1 MFVSS
6 DTLTYSQQLCIREVM
21 DYFVALNQI
30 LVLFL
35 LTGVGFFCRRAGIL
49 NQNSVSSLSKFL
61 LNICIPAMIIYSM
74 QIPFSQSIAEKS
86 GTLIFAALCYYVIAF
101 AVCFVTPYIL
111 RCKKEEYGVFRF
123 MTMFSNS
130 MFMGFPILSMF
141 FGPEAIFYAAIFNIP
156 FTLLTYSV
164 GIWILRSGEGGIS
177 FSWKLL
183 LNAAFLSTFVGILFF
198 VTSFSIPDPFY
209 GALGLLSDITTPMSL
224 VVTGGFLASLETKA
238 IFSNVRQYF
247 AAGIRLLIIPAI
259 TFAVCSLF
267 ITDPLI
273 LGITVVTAGMPAA
286 VNTVILAEEHD
297 ARPDIAAQG
306 VFISTLL
313 CLLTIPLLAVFIG

>member
-1 MFVSS
+1 
-6 DTLTYSQQLCIREVM
+6 
-21 DYFVALNQI
+21 
-30 LVLFL
+30 
-35 LTGVGFFCRRAGIL
+35 
-49 NQNSVSSLSKFL
+49 
-61 LNICIPAMIIYSM
+61 M

-86 GTLIFAALCYYVIAF
+86 GMLLIGAVLYYLVAF
-101 AVCFVTPYIL
+101 GVCWVTPYLL
-111 RCKKEEYGVFRF
+111 RCKREEFGVFRF

-130 MFMGFPILSMF
+130 MFMGFPILSMLY
-141 FGPEAIFYAAIFNIP
+141 GSEAIFYAAIFNIP

-164 GIWILRSGEGGIS
+164 GIWLLRSGKGGVS

-209 GALGLLSDITTPMSL
+209 GALGLLSDVTTPLSL
-224 VVTGGFLASLETKA
+224 VVTGGFLASLETRA

-247 AAGIRLLIIPAI
+247 AAGIRLLAIPAL
-259 TFAVCSLF
+259 TFAVCYPF
-267 ITDPLI
+267 ISDPLI
-273 LGITVVTAGMPAA
+273 LGIAVVTAGMPAA

-313 CLLTIPLLAVFIG
+313 CVVTLPLLAVFLG

>member
-86 GTLIFAALCYYVIAF
+86 GMLIFAALCYYVIAF

>member
-183 LNAAFLSTFVGILFF
+183 LNAAFLSTFIGILFF

-247 AAGIRLLIIPAI
+247 AAGIRLLIIPAL

-313 CLLTIPLLAVFIG
+313 CILTIPLLAVFIG

>member
-1 MFVSS
+1 
-6 DTLTYSQQLCIREVM
+6 M

-86 GTLIFAALCYYVIAF
+86 GMLIFAALCYYVIAF

>member
-130 MFMGFPILSMF
+130 MFMAFPILSIF

-247 AAGIRLLIIPAI
+247 AAGIRLLIIPALA
-259 TFAVCSLF
+259 FAVCSLF

-313 CLLTIPLLAVFIG
+313 CILTIPLLAVFIG

>member
-1 MFVSS
+1 
-6 DTLTYSQQLCIREVM
+6 M

-141 FGPEAIFYAAIFNIP
+141 FGPVAIFYAAIFNIP

-247 AAGIRLLIIPAI
+247 AAGIRLLIIPALA
-259 TFAVCSLF
+259 FAVCSLF

-313 CLLTIPLLAVFIG
+313 CILTIPLLAVFIG

>member
-1 MFVSS
+1 
-6 DTLTYSQQLCIREVM
+6 M

-86 GTLIFAALCYYVIAF
+86 GMLIFAALCYYVIAF

-130 MFMGFPILSMF
+130 MFMGFPILSML
-141 FGPEAIFYAAIFNIP
+141 FGQEAIFYAAIFNIP

-164 GIWILRSGEGGIS
+164 GIWILRSGDGGVS

-209 GALGLLSDITTPMSL
+209 GALGLLSDITTPLSL

-247 AAGIRLLIIPAI
+247 AAGIRLLIIPAL

-313 CLLTIPLLAVFIG
+313 CLLTIPLLAVFLG

>member
-6 DTLTYSQQLCIREVM
+6 DTLTYSQRLCIREVM

-86 GTLIFAALCYYVIAF
+86 GMLIFAALYYYVIAF

-130 MFMGFPILSMF
+130 MFMGFPILSML
-141 FGPEAIFYAAIFNIP
+141 FGQEAIFYAAIFNIP

-164 GIWILRSGEGGIS
+164 GIWLLRSGEGGVS

-183 LNAAFLSTFVGILFF
+183 LNAAFLSTFIGILFF

-209 GALGLLSDITTPMSL
+209 GALGLLSDVTTPLFL

-267 ITDPLI
+267 ITDPMI
-273 LGITVVTAGMPAA
+273 LGIAVVTAGNAGGCKYCNFGRRA
-286 VNTVILAEEHD
+286 
-297 ARPDIAAQG
+297 
-306 VFISTLL
+306 
-313 CLLTIPLLAVFIG
+313 

>member
-1 MFVSS
+1 
-6 DTLTYSQQLCIREVM
+6 M

-86 GTLIFAALCYYVIAF
+86 GMLIFAALCYYVIAF

-247 AAGIRLLIIPAI
+247 AAGIRLLIIPAL

-313 CLLTIPLLAVFIG
+313 CILTIPLLAVFIG

>member
-86 GTLIFAALCYYVIAF
+86 GMLIFAALCYYVIAF

-247 AAGIRLLIIPAI
+247 AAGIRLLIIPALA
-259 TFAVCSLF
+259 FAVCSLF

-313 CLLTIPLLAVFIG
+313 CILTIPLLAVFIG

>member
-49 NQNSVSSLSKFL
+49 NQNSVSYLSKFL

-247 AAGIRLLIIPAI
+247 AAGIRLLIIPALA
-259 TFAVCSLF
+259 FAVCSLF

-313 CLLTIPLLAVFIG
+313 CILTIPLLAVFIG

>member
-86 GTLIFAALCYYVIAF
+86 GMLIFAALCYYVIAF

-247 AAGIRLLIIPAI
+247 AAGIRLLIIPAL

>member
-198 VTSFSIPDPFY
+198 VTSFSILDPFY

-247 AAGIRLLIIPAI
+247 AAGIRLLIIPALA
-259 TFAVCSLF
+259 FAVCSLF

-313 CLLTIPLLAVFIG
+313 CILTIPLLAVFIG

>member
-1 MFVSS
+1 
-6 DTLTYSQQLCIREVM
+6 M
-21 DYFVALNQI
+21 DYLVALNQI

-86 GTLIFAALCYYVIAF
+86 GMLIFSALCYYLIAF

-130 MFMGFPILSMF
+130 MFMGFPILSML
-141 FGPEAIFYAAIFNIP
+141 FGQEAIFYAAIFNIP

-164 GIWILRSGEGGIS
+164 GIWLLRSGEGRVS

-183 LNAAFLSTFVGILFF
+183 LNAAFLSTFIGILFF

-209 GALGLLSDITTPMSL
+209 GALGLLSDITTPLSL

-238 IFSNVRQYF
+238 IFSNIRQYF
-247 AAGIRLLIIPAI
+247 AAGIRLLVIPAL
-259 TFAVCSLF
+259 TFAVCSPF
-267 ITDPLI
+267 ISDPLI
-273 LGITVVTAGMPAA
+273 LGIAVVTAGMPAA

-313 CLLTIPLLAVFIG
+313 CLLTIPLLAVFLG

>member
-313 CLLTIPLLAVFIG
+313 CILTIPLLAVFIG

>member
-6 DTLTYSQQLCIREVM
+6 DTLTYSQRLCIREVM

-198 VTSFSIPDPFY
+198 VTSFLIPDPFY

-238 IFSNVRQYF
+238 IFSNVRQSF
-247 AAGIRLLIIPAI
+247 AAGIRLLIIPALA
-259 TFAVCSLF
+259 FAVCSLF

-313 CLLTIPLLAVFIG
+313 CILTIPLLAVFIG

>member
-1 MFVSS
+1 
-6 DTLTYSQQLCIREVM
+6 M

-86 GTLIFAALCYYVIAF
+86 GMLIFAALCYYVIAF

-313 CLLTIPLLAVFIG
+313 CILTIPLLAVFIG

>member
-86 GTLIFAALCYYVIAF
+86 GMLIFAALCYYVIAF

-313 CLLTIPLLAVFIG
+313 CILTIPLLAVFIG

>member
-86 GTLIFAALCYYVIAF
+86 GMLIFAALCYYVIAF

-313 CLLTIPLLAVFIG
+313 CVVTLPLLAVFLG

>member
-86 GTLIFAALCYYVIAF
+86 GMLIFAALCYYVIAF

-198 VTSFSIPDPFY
+198 VTSFSIPDPLY

-259 TFAVCSLF
+259 TFTVCSLF

-313 CLLTIPLLAVFIG
+313 CILTIPLLAVFIG

>member
-198 VTSFSIPDPFY
+198 VTSFLIPDPFY

-247 AAGIRLLIIPAI
+247 AAGIRLLIIPALA
-259 TFAVCSLF
+259 FAVCSLF

-313 CLLTIPLLAVFIG
+313 CILTIPLLAVFIG

>member
-86 GTLIFAALCYYVIAF
+86 GMLIFAALCYYVIAF

-286 VNTVILAEEHD
+286 VNTVILAEEHG

-313 CLLTIPLLAVFIG
+313 CILTIPLLAVFIG

>member
-164 GIWILRSGEGGIS
+164 GIWILRLGEGGIS

-313 CLLTIPLLAVFIG
+313 CILTIPLLAVFIG

>member
-156 FTLLTYSV
+156 FMLLTYSV

-247 AAGIRLLIIPAI
+247 AAGIRLLIIPALA
-259 TFAVCSLF
+259 FAVCSLF

-313 CLLTIPLLAVFIG
+313 CILTIPLLAVFIG

>member
-313 CLLTIPLLAVFIG
+313 CILTIPLLAVFLG

>member
-86 GTLIFAALCYYVIAF
+86 GMLIFAALCYYVIAF

-198 VTSFSIPDPFY
+198 VTSFSIPDPLY

-267 ITDPLI
+267 ITDQLI

-286 VNTVILAEEHD
+286 VNTVILAEEHG

-313 CLLTIPLLAVFIG
+313 CILTIPLLAVFIG

>member
-224 VVTGGFLASLETKA
+224 VVTGGFFASLETKA

-247 AAGIRLLIIPAI
+247 AAGIRLLIIPALA
-259 TFAVCSLF
+259 FAVCSLF

-313 CLLTIPLLAVFIG
+313 CILTIPLLAVFIG

>member
-86 GTLIFAALCYYVIAF
+86 GMLIFAALCYYVIAF

-247 AAGIRLLIIPAI
+247 AAGIRLLIIPAL

-286 VNTVILAEEHD
+286 VNTVILAEEHG

-313 CLLTIPLLAVFIG
+313 CILTIPLLAVFIG

>member
-86 GTLIFAALCYYVIAF
+86 GMLIFAALCYYVIAF

-209 GALGLLSDITTPMSL
+209 GAFGLLSDITTPMSL

-313 CLLTIPLLAVFIG
+313 CILTIPLLAVFIG

>member
-313 CLLTIPLLAVFIG
+313 CVVTLPLLAVFLG

>member
-86 GTLIFAALCYYVIAF
+86 GMLIFAALCYYVIAF

-286 VNTVILAEEHD
+286 VNTVILAEEYG
-297 ARPDIAAQG
+297 ARPDLAAQG

-313 CLLTIPLLAVFIG
+313 CVVTLPLLAVFLG

>member
-1 MFVSS
+1 
-6 DTLTYSQQLCIREVM
+6 M

-86 GTLIFAALCYYVIAF
+86 GMLIFAALCYYVIAF

-130 MFMGFPILSMF
+130 MFMGFPILSML
-141 FGPEAIFYAAIFNIP
+141 FGQEAIFYAAIFNIP

-164 GIWILRSGEGGIS
+164 GIWILRSGDGGVS

-183 LNAAFLSTFVGILFF
+183 LNAAFLSTFVGIIFF

-209 GALGLLSDITTPMSL
+209 GALGLLSDITTPLSL

-247 AAGIRLLIIPAI
+247 AAGIRLLIIPAL

-313 CLLTIPLLAVFIG
+313 CILTIPLLAVFLG

>member
-209 GALGLLSDITTPMSL
+209 GALGLLSDITTPMFL

-247 AAGIRLLIIPAI
+247 AAGIRLLIIPALA
-259 TFAVCSLF
+259 FAVCSLF

-313 CLLTIPLLAVFIG
+313 CILTIPLLAVFIG

>member
-1 MFVSS
+1 
-6 DTLTYSQQLCIREVM
+6 M

-86 GTLIFAALCYYVIAF
+86 GMLIFAALCYYVIAF

-164 GIWILRSGEGGIS
+164 GIWILR
-177 FSWKLL
+177 
-183 LNAAFLSTFVGILFF
+183 
-198 VTSFSIPDPFY
+198 
-209 GALGLLSDITTPMSL
+209 
-224 VVTGGFLASLETKA
+224 
-238 IFSNVRQYF
+238 
-247 AAGIRLLIIPAI
+247 
-259 TFAVCSLF
+259 
-267 ITDPLI
+267 
-273 LGITVVTAGMPAA
+273 
-286 VNTVILAEEHD
+286 
-297 ARPDIAAQG
+297 
-306 VFISTLL
+306 
-313 CLLTIPLLAVFIG
+313 